1 MKLQYVRNALA
12 SRIKVLA
19 AMAVV
24 ATLATGPAMADP
36 PSLVQYLPR
45 DGAAIVV
52 WTAPAGTVTGYNV
65 YQQIVDDPTKDP
77 PASTKVN
84 TDPIKET
91 SFMVPGLKNGTCYHF
106 TVTAIV
112 DGKESDPAGPAL
124 AGSSGDSDGTHVCV
138 VPQKP
143 TQIAGVTGDFY
154 GFNIGTNFPGS
165 HSVDASGVINMKAS
179 GWDMYNQTDGF
190 YFLAT
195 PMAGDITVTVR
206 CVSGPTQTSDGNG
219 WNLGGPII
227 RETLD
232 SHSRFAMMQIAST
245 SQLQF
250 KKRQELDS
258 TPANDGFDR
267 DDNTAR
273 PVWLRVQRKGDLFNA
288 SWSEDGKTFT
298 ALGDPQS
305 IDGFVKEPYVGIAL
319 CGHQDGEYSTAVFD
333 NFKITSP

>member
-1 MKLQYVRNALA
+1 MRLRYVRNALT
-12 SRIKVLA
+12 SRIELLA
-19 AMAVV
+19 SIAVV
-24 ATLATGPAMADP
+24 ATMATGTAMADP

-65 YQQIVDDPTKDP
+65 YQQVVTDPNSDL
-77 PASTKVN
+77 PAAKKVN

-91 SFMVPGLKNGTCYHF
+91 SLMVQGLTNGTCYHF

-112 DGKESDPAGPAL
+112 DGKESDPASPTQGNA
-124 AGSSGDSDGTHVCV
+124 DGEGAKVCV
-138 VPQKP
+138 APQKA
-143 TQIAGVTGDFY
+143 TQIKGVTGDFY
-154 GFNIGTNFPGS
+154 GFNIGTSFAGS
-165 HSVDASGVINMKAS
+165 HSVDANGVITMKAS
-179 GWDMYNQTDGF
+179 GDDIYNSADAF
-190 YFLAT
+190 YFLAM

-219 WNLGGPII
+219 WNLGGPMI

-250 KKRQELDS
+250 KKRQELDT

-267 DDNTAR
+267 DDNTKR

-288 SWSEDGKTFT
+288 AWSEDGKTYT

-305 IDGFVKEPYVGIAL
+305 IDGFVKEPYVGVAL

-333 NFKITSP
+333 NFAITSP